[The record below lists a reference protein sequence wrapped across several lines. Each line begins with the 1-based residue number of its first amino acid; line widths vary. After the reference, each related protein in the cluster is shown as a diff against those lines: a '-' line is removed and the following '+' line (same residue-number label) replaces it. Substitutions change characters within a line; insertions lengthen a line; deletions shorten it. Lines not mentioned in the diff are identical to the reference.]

1 MTVTKSL
8 LQFWTKMFSLIH
20 FLVCPWISSQD
31 HQPEKP
37 LSIKSTA
44 CVTGALKLKQY
55 AEFPSMHSASEAVLI
70 ARRSW
75 SYGQADELHI
85 VLHHRRWSTMCIWI
99 CGFLASIVI
108 RLGPENNVYSTPK
121 LIQFPYHRDIL
132 LHLEKHR
139 KKLCSTKPA
148 VRHKQKVIT
157 TLYMNRSKT
166 PAMAAADQSYK
177 TSTKRTQFS
186 SSASLRDQR
195 QQAPEEGSQI
205 YCCCSQFVLLLL
217 IGMMKKPYHR
227 HLHHDSHGRSLLSK
241 TLCQWRELQ
250 L

>member
-1 MTVTKSL
+1 
-8 LQFWTKMFSLIH
+8 
-20 FLVCPWISSQD
+20 
-31 HQPEKP
+31 
-37 LSIKSTA
+37 
-44 CVTGALKLKQY
+44 
-55 AEFPSMHSASEAVLI
+55 
-70 ARRSW
+70 
-75 SYGQADELHI
+75 
-85 VLHHRRWSTMCIWI
+85 MCIWI

-108 RLGPENNVYSTPK
+108 RLGPGNNVYSTPK

-132 LHLEKHR
+132 LHLEEHR

-241 TLCQWRELQ
+241 TLCQ
-250 L
+250 